1 MYKKEKK
8 STGSGASTFCRT
20 FCTCRGIESQP
31 SRCVTFTIRSI
42 FRILTNG
49 WIKVKTVKLLSIV
62 YVVEPMKPFTS
73 YLQNS
78 RIIAINCA
86 IRFPLPVRRIVC
98 VFLCSKKTKE
108 RQVAYSVKRK
118 EKRKRKR
125 RKKEWWKGTFDPA
138 EPRVLPMFFC

>member
-73 YLQNS
+73 YLQNI

-86 IRFPLPVRRIVC
+86 IRFPLPVRR
-98 VFLCSKKTKE
+98 VFLCPKKTKE